1 MIPDGSVRETNGS
14 SPGISV
20 SIVVIGS
27 FNRIGRSFGR
37 MLPRFPRA
45 RGCRRAAKHGGVAN
59 LLMAGPGHAAHH
71 PRRVARGARRCTGD
85 YRGAARP
92 VSIAD
97 RREPAVWNQEYV
109 MTPRPALT
117 PPPARPAGAPLALA
131 GIRVADFSHFIA
143 GPLCS
148 LILADLGAEV
158 IKIEKAD
165 GGDDFRRLRPAVTE
179 HDSAPYLWANRGKQ
193 SIALDLT
200 QPAARRIAREI
211 IDRSDVVLENFS
223 TGVMAKFGLDYA
235 TVAAANPR
243 LIYASVSAYGRDGA
257 LADRLGFDPIT
268 QAESGFM
275 SMNGEPD
282 RVGLR
287 AGPSIMDMSTAMMTC
302 NAVLAAL
309 FARERLG
316 VGQFIES
323 ALFDTAVTM
332 VGFHALN
339 YLVSGEEPT
348 RFGNNSRDTVPTAA
362 LETADGPIFVA
373 CANDRT
379 WQRLATRVLDR
390 PDLAEHPDYART
402 PERTRNRDALLAIVR
417 EILLTRPRDYWLRRM
432 REAAVPAGAINS
444 IAEAFGSAEMRARGI
459 VHAIPHPVA
468 GPVPNIR
475 LPFRMHG
482 TPLADPVAAPG
493 FSANAVEVLRD
504 VLGYDAA
511 SIEAALGSGAVVAPA
526 VVRRS

>member
-1 MIPDGSVRETNGS
+1 MPKPE
-14 SPGISV
+14 
-20 SIVVIGS
+20 
-27 FNRIGRSFGR
+27 
-37 MLPRFPRA
+37 
-45 RGCRRAAKHGGVAN
+45 
-59 LLMAGPGHAAHH
+59 
-71 PRRVARGARRCTGD
+71 
-85 YRGAARP
+85 RP
-92 VSIAD
+92 KLA
-97 RREPAVWNQEYV
+97 PPK
-109 MTPRPALT
+109 PRPT
-117 PPPARPAGAPLALA
+117 GAPLALA

-148 LILADLGAEV
+148 RILADLGAEV

-179 HDSAPYLWANRGKQ
+179 QEGAPYLWANRNKK

-200 QPAARRIAREI
+200 QPEARRIAREL

-223 TGVMAKFGLDYA
+223 TGVMAKFGLDYD

-257 LADRLGFDPIT
+257 MRDRLGFDPIA

-287 AGPSIMDMSTAMMTC
+287 AGPSIMDMSTAMMTT

-316 VGQFIES
+316 FGQLIET

-339 YLVSGEEPT
+339 YLVSGDEPT

-362 LETADGPIFVA
+362 FETADGPIFVA

-379 WQRLATRVLDR
+379 WQRMAVRVLER
-390 PDLAEHPDYART
+390 PDLAEHPDYAKAA
-402 PERTRNRDALLAIVR
+402 ERTRNRDPLIAIVGD
-417 EILLTRPRDYWLRRM
+417 ILKTRPRDYWLARM
-432 REAAVPAGAINS
+432 RRDGVPAGAINS
-444 IAEAFGSAEMRARGI
+444 ISEAFGSAEMKARDLI
-459 VHAIPHPVA
+459 HAIPHPVA
-468 GPVPNIR
+468 GSVPNIR
-475 LPFRMHG
+475 LPFRLHG

-493 FSANAVEVLRD
+493 FSQNATEILRD
-504 VLGYDAA
+504 VLDYDAER
-511 SIEAALGSGAVVAPA
+511 IDAAVRSGAVVSPEI
-526 VVRRS
+526 

>member
-1 MIPDGSVRETNGS
+1 MPPKPE
-14 SPGISV
+14 
-20 SIVVIGS
+20 
-27 FNRIGRSFGR
+27 
-37 MLPRFPRA
+37 
-45 RGCRRAAKHGGVAN
+45 
-59 LLMAGPGHAAHH
+59 
-71 PRRVARGARRCTGD
+71 
-85 YRGAARP
+85 RP
-92 VSIAD
+92 TLSAPTP
-97 RREPAVWNQEYV
+97 REP
-109 MTPRPALT
+109 
-117 PPPARPAGAPLALA
+117 GAPLALA

-148 LILADLGAEV
+148 MILADLGAEV

-179 HDSAPYLWANRGKQ
+179 QEGAPYLWANRNKK

-200 QPAARRIAREI
+200 QPEAQRVARDL

-223 TGVMAKFGLDYA
+223 TGVMAKFGLDYP

-243 LIYASVSAYGRDGA
+243 LVYASVSAYGRDGA
-257 LADRLGFDPIT
+257 LRDRLGFDPIT

-287 AGPSIMDMSTAMMTC
+287 SGPSIMDMSTAMMTT

-316 VGQFIES
+316 RGQFIES

-332 VGFHALN
+332 VGFHAMN
-339 YLVSGEEPT
+339 YLVSGDEPT

-362 LETADGPIFVA
+362 LDTEDGPIFVA

-379 WQRLATRVLDR
+379 WQRMATRVLER
-390 PDLAEHPDYART
+390 PDLADHPDYAKT
-402 PERTRNRDALLAIVR
+402 PERTRNRDALMTIVAG
-417 EILLTRPRDYWLRRM
+417 ILKTRPRDYWLARM
-432 REAAVPAGAINS
+432 RASGVPAGAINS
-444 IAEAFGSAEMRARGI
+444 IAEAFGSAEMAARDL
-459 VHAIPHPVA
+459 VHAIPHPAV
-468 GPVPNIR
+468 GSVPNIR
-475 LPFRMHG
+475 LPFRLHG

-493 FSANAVEVLRD
+493 FSQNASEVLRD
-504 VLGYDAA
+504 LLNYDARR
-511 SIEAALGSGAVVAPA
+511 IETLFASGAVVAGNEK
-526 VVRRS
+526 